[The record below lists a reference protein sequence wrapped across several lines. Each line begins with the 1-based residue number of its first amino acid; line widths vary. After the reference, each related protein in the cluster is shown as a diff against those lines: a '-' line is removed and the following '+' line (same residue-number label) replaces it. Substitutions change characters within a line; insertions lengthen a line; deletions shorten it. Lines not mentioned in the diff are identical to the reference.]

1 MLPGLTLMLVEVSFF
16 FVSKYY
22 YILSFSLFQSKLIL
36 RTLKQEKYN
45 LQQEKSETT
54 LYALDLTQQVSSYT
68 FKHEF

>member
-1 MLPGLTLMLVEVSFF
+1 MLPCLTLMLVEVSFF

-22 YILSFSLFQSKLIL
+22 YILSFSLFQSKIL

>member
-1 MLPGLTLMLVEVSFF
+1 MLPCLTLMLVEVSFF
-16 FVSKYY
+16 FVSK
-22 YILSFSLFQSKLIL
+22 QIL
-36 RTLKQEKYN
+36 RTLKQEKYH